1 MTDKELI
8 EKGNVIFRILGGMDT
23 ENGRNMA
30 ELLVRFKNNIIDK
43 DLCKCKN
50 CLSGHD
56 EKNCLNCKYK

>member
-43 DLCKCKN
+43 DLCKN